1 MKWKWSNVPI
11 TVPQVL
17 GLGVGVILQFVFPMT
32 IFQLQWIGY
41 LLELPLIGIGIIL
54 LAWAVLE
61 TGTTNIESPDRL
73 LTSGPYSFSRNPM
86 YVGWG
91 SLYLGVALIVN
102 SVWIIALFP
111 LVFAV
116 THFLDVIKEEQFLG
130 EQFGEEYRDYQSR
143 VRRYL

>member
-41 LLELPLIGIGIIL
+41 LLGLPLIGIGIVL
-54 LAWAVLE
+54 SAWAVLE

-91 SLYLGVALIVN
+91 SLYLGVALTVN

>member
-11 TVPQVL
+11 PVPHVL
-17 GLGVGVILQFVFPMT
+17 GLGVGVILHFVFPMT

-41 LLELPLIGIGIIL
+41 LLGLPLIGIGIVL
-54 LAWAVLE
+54 SAWAVLE

-73 LTSGPYSFSRNPM
+73 LKSGPYSFSRNPM

-91 SLYLGVALIVN
+91 SLYLGVALTVN

>member
-1 MKWKWSNVPI
+1 
-11 TVPQVL
+11 
-17 GLGVGVILQFVFPMT
+17 
-32 IFQLQWIGY
+32 
-41 LLELPLIGIGIIL
+41 
-54 LAWAVLE
+54 
-61 TGTTNIESPDRL
+61 
-73 LTSGPYSFSRNPM
+73 M

-111 LVFAV
+111 LVFVV
-116 THFLDVIKEEQFLG
+116 THFLDVLKEEQLLG

>member
-1 MKWKWSNVPI
+1 
-11 TVPQVL
+11 
-17 GLGVGVILQFVFPMT
+17 MT

-41 LLELPLIGIGIIL
+41 LLGLSLIGIGIVL
-54 LAWAVLE
+54 SAWAVLE